1 VTRAV
6 SFVFRFEILFLQGE
20 QLLPLFSRDCSIL
33 WMGLYGM
40 DSQTNDSI
48 EKFKLEVRKSFS
60 PNSKMFDVPIMTSF
74 VSVSGFFY
82 LNLI

>member
-1 VTRAV
+1 VGV
-6 SFVFRFEILFLQGE
+6 IFGDKSSKFCFSRFEILFLQGE
-20 QLLPLFSRDCSIL
+20 LLLPLFSRDCSIL

-60 PNSKMFDVPIMTSF
+60 EF
-74 VSVSGFFY
+74 
-82 LNLI
+82 